1 MAQPTWIGRSLVGRY
16 QIEALLGQGG
26 MSAVY
31 KATDP
36 NLKRVVAIKL
46 IHSHLSADQSFIQR
60 FEEEAAAVASLR
72 HPNIVQVYD
81 YNSDEGTHFMVL
93 EFVAGETLQ
102 DRLQH
107 LNAQGRKLEIKE
119 AIKYILNIC
128 DALGYAHQ
136 RGMIHR
142 DIKPANIMLD
152 VYGQAILMDFGIV
165 KILGG
170 TSHTATGA
178 VLGTARYISPEVIR
192 SEQADQRSDI
202 YSLGVMI
209 YEMLSG
215 QPPFRADTTMSLMMS
230 HLNDPVPDPRTMRAD
245 LPVELVNI
253 MLKCLEKD
261 RANRYQNVGE
271 LAADLKSVLANPV
284 NQTAAA
290 PALFAPVSQPVKIA
304 NPALPAI
311 NKNAPGEQNR
321 FNPAEKIVNQ
331 STEIDRSGMAMAAS
345 GSLPQYNQY
354 NQSAVIQPPVKK
366 SNTLIWMLGLGGGFF
381 FFIIL
386 LVIAG
391 IFLMSRQFAG
401 PVQPGA
407 TSPSV
412 GQKSTA
418 LIPTSVPAVIATG
431 SSATQPVIIS
441 STSTPVLEATA
452 TYPPYYVR
460 INSIKRDG
468 NKFSVQY
475 ETFGFV
481 EKLPFMHI
489 HFFFNNVPPDQA
501 GMPGMG
507 PWKLYGGPRP
517 FTGYAINQ
525 KPDTATQICAL
536 VANANHTV
544 IANSGNCMD
553 LP

>member
-1 MAQPTWIGRSLVGRY
+1 MSQPTWIGRSLGGRY

-46 IHSHLSADQSFIQR
+46 IHAHLSTDQQFIQR

-81 YNSDEGTHFMVL
+81 YNSDEGTHYMVL
-93 EFVAGETLQ
+93 EFVPGETLQ
-102 DRLQH
+102 DRLQR
-107 LNAQGRKLEIKE
+107 LSTQGRTLDVNE

-215 QPPFRADTTMSLMMS
+215 QPPFRSDSTMSLMMM
-230 HLNDPVPDPRTMRAD
+230 HLNEPVPDPRTLRAD
-245 LPVELVNI
+245 LPTALVNI

-271 LAADLKSVLANPV
+271 LAAELKGALAGATGLNIGTPV
-284 NQTAAA
+284 IPA
-290 PALFAPVSQPVKIA
+290 PANHSPRVASPIAPVTRTPA
-304 NPALPAI
+304 PEPNPARFGGGHTNQPTIIEQPEARPFTPVPSNQPAGTFTQQTGI
-311 NKNAPGEQNR
+311 N
-321 FNPAEKIVNQ
+321 
-331 STEIDRSGMAMAAS
+331 
-345 GSLPQYNQY
+345 
-354 NQSAVIQPPVKK
+354 PPVKK
-366 SNTLIWMLGLGGGFF
+366 ANTWLWIAGLGGGFIF
-381 FFIIL
+381 FMLILIIG
-386 LVIAG
+386 G
-391 IFLMSRQFAG
+391 ILLMSRQFGAL
-401 PVQPGA
+401 PVQPASTNTAQAQSGI
-407 TSPSV
+407 TVVPS
-412 GQKSTA
+412 KAPIKKFTE
-418 LIPTSVPAVIATG
+418 IP
-431 SSATQPVIIS
+431 SATAQPVYPSATPASAGMEINIQYNMKHLDLLKNCLTCTFIS
-441 STSTPVLEATA
+441 S
-452 TYPPYYVR
+452 
-460 INSIKRDG
+460 SILLRPSKPG
-468 NKFSVQY
+468 C
-475 ETFGFV
+475 
-481 EKLPFMHI
+481 
-489 HFFFNNVPPDQA
+489 QA
-501 GMPGMG
+501 LGPG
-507 PWKLYGGPRP
+507 
-517 FTGYAINQ
+517 
-525 KPDTATQICAL
+525 
-536 VANANHTV
+536 
-544 IANSGNCMD
+544 
-553 LP
+553 